1 MDRMKLWTSVFASAI
16 YIFIFYYDA
25 LADSKSSEPFTEEK
39 QYALRF
45 V

>member
-16 YIFIFYYDA
+16 YVFVFYYDA
-25 LADSKSSEPFTEEK
+25 LADSKSPEPFTEEK
-39 QYALRF
+39 QYALRY